1 MGDTTSGWRCKS
13 LPENTW
19 KYREMAENIPIQI
32 IFVVLP
38 KFHEMAI
45 PRETVESILQTA
57 RIEEVVGEF
66 VALKKKGTNMWG
78 VCPFH
83 NEKTPSFS
91 VNPARNIFKCFGC
104 GKAGDSA
111 KFLMEHEH
119 YTYPEALRYLAKKYN
134 IKIEEKELTA
144 EEIML
149 QSVREKMFNINEFAD
164 KYFVDTLWNTKEGQT
179 IGLEYFRERGYLNP
193 VIEKFHLGYNPDA
206 GGGSI
211 FTEYAK
217 KNGYSEELLEQIG
230 LSIKGQKG
238 PYDRFHGRVM
248 FPIHNL
254 TGRVIGFGGRILVND
269 KKSPKYQNSPESEI
283 YDKKQTLYGIYF
295 AKNAIARQ
303 DECIL
308 VEGYFDVLRMHQIG
322 IENVVASSGTSLT
335 MEQIRLVK
343 RYTKNITILYDGD
356 AAGVHAALRGTDMIL
371 SEGMNVRVVV
381 LPPEHDPDSFGQD
394 FSVEYVS
401 KYLKEN
407 AKDFLRFKTEL
418 LLKDAEN
425 DPIKRGQVIRDIVET
440 ISVIPDSIF
449 RITYVKECSHLL
461 DMPEQTLTN
470 ELNKILRV
478 NLKKSLGLGS
488 EALPEPD
495 TTTPKQEE
503 SIEEQLPAGYY
514 QERELVKLLL
524 MYGNNMIADERIDE
538 NGQKVYEQVSVAQL
552 IVDELKMDGFLFTN
566 HVNRKIFEVFDKAID
581 QGYIPDD
588 RFFVSH
594 EDETIAQLAADL
606 LSSPYK
612 LDQWEKYGI
621 FVKREEDML
630 RATVLSSIYRYKDLI
645 IEERRKTVEE
655 ELKSAGDSDD
665 LLILLKRK
673 IDLDD
678 IRKQINKMLG
688 IVIAK

>member
-1 MGDTTSGWRCKS
+1 
-13 LPENTW
+13 
-19 KYREMAENIPIQI
+19 
-32 IFVVLP
+32 
-38 KFHEMAI
+38 MAI
-45 PRETVESILQTA
+45 SRETVEQILQTA

-66 VALKKKGTNMWG
+66 VTLKKRGANLIG

-83 NEKTPSFS
+83 NEKTPSFN

-119 YTYPEALRYLAKKYN
+119 FTYPEALRYLAKKYN
-134 IKIEEKELTA
+134 IKIEEKEQTA

-164 KYFVDTLWNTKEGQT
+164 KFFVDTLWNTEEGKT
-179 IGLEYFRERGYLNP
+179 IGLEYFRERGYFDP
-193 VIEKFHLGYNPDA
+193 IIQKFHLGYSPAKWDA
-206 GGGSI
+206 
-211 FTEYAK
+211 FTEHAK
-217 KNGYSEELLEQIG
+217 KNGYSEELLEQVG
-230 LSIKGQKG
+230 FSIRGQKG
-238 PYDRFHGRVM
+238 LYDRYHGRVM
-248 FPIHNL
+248 FPIHSL

-269 KKSPKYQNSPESEI
+269 PEKKSPKYQNSPESEI

-295 AKNAIARQ
+295 AKNAIAKQ

-343 RYTKNITILYDGD
+343 RYTKNITMLYDGD
-356 AAGVHAALRGTDMIL
+356 AAGLHAALRGTDMIL

-381 LPPEHDPDSFGQD
+381 LPPEHDPDTFGKE

-401 KYLKEN
+401 NYLKNN
-407 AKDFLRFKTEL
+407 AKDFIRFKTEL
-418 LLKDAEN
+418 LLKDAHN

-449 RITYVKECSHLL
+449 RITYVKECSRLL

-470 ELNKILRV
+470 ELNKILRAK
-478 NLKKSLGLGS
+478 LKKTLGIEENVVTETDTS
-488 EALPEPD
+488 

-503 SIEEQLPAGYY
+503 TVEDQLPAGYY

-524 MYGNNMIADERIDE
+524 MYGREMITDERFDE
-538 NGQKVYEQVSVAQL
+538 DGQSVYEQVSVAQFIIDDL
-552 IVDELKMDGFLFTN
+552 KNDECLFLDP
-566 HVNRKIFEVFDKAID
+566 VNKKIFDLFDHALD
-581 QGYIPDD
+581 EGRIPDD
-588 RFFVSH
+588 QFFVSH
-594 EDETIAQLAADL
+594 EDEAISQLAADL

-621 FVKREEDML
+621 YVKREENML
-630 RATVLSSIYRYKDLI
+630 RTTVLSSLYRYKDLM
-645 IEERRKTVEE
+645 IENRRKAIEE
-655 ELKSAGDSDD
+655 ELKTTEDSDD
-665 LLILLKRK
+665 QLILLKRK
-673 IDLDD
+673 KDLDD
-678 IRKQINKMLG
+678 IRKQINKELG

>member
-1 MGDTTSGWRCKS
+1 
-13 LPENTW
+13 
-19 KYREMAENIPIQI
+19 
-32 IFVVLP
+32 
-38 KFHEMAI
+38 MAI
-45 PRETVESILQTA
+45 PRETVEQILQA
-57 RIEEVVGEF
+57 AHIEEVVGEF
-66 VALKKKGTNMWG
+66 VTLKKRGSNMWG
-78 VCPFH
+78 NCPFH

-119 YTYPEALRYLAKKYN
+119 FSYPEALRYLAKKYN
-134 IKIEEKELTA
+134 IKIEEKEQTA
-144 EEIML
+144 EEIMQ
-149 QSVREKMFNINEFAD
+149 QSIREKMFNINEFAD
-164 KYFVDTLWNTKEGQT
+164 KYFVDTLWNTDEGKT
-179 IGLEYFRERGYLNP
+179 IGLQYFRERGYFDP
-193 VIEKFHLGYNPDA
+193 IIQKFHLGYSPAQWDA
-206 GGGSI
+206 
-211 FTEYAK
+211 FTEHAK
-217 KNGYSEELLEQIG
+217 KNGYSDELLEQIG

-238 PYDRFHGRVM
+238 LYDRYHGRVM
-248 FPIHNL
+248 FPIHSL
-254 TGRVIGFGGRILVND
+254 TGRVIGFGGRILTND

-343 RYTKNITILYDGD
+343 RYTKNITMLYDGD

-381 LPPEHDPDSFGQD
+381 LPPEHDPDTFGKE

-401 KYLKEN
+401 NYLKDN
-407 AKDFLRFKTEL
+407 AKDFVRFKTEL
-418 LLKDAEN
+418 LLKDAQN

-449 RITYVKECSHLL
+449 RITYVKECSRLL

-470 ELNKILRV
+470 ELNKILRAKF
-478 NLKKSLGLGS
+478 KKSLGV
-488 EALPEPD
+488 EDNVVTETE
-495 TTTPKQEE
+495 TTTMSKQEE
-503 SIEEQLPAGYY
+503 PVEDQLPAGYY

-524 MYGNNMIADERIDE
+524 MYGSTTITDERIDE
-538 NGQKVYEQVSVAQL
+538 EGQRIYEQVSVAQF
-552 IVDELKMDGFLFTN
+552 IVDDLKNDGFVFTN
-566 HVNRKIFEVFDKAID
+566 AVNKKIFDIFDHAID
-581 QGYIPDD
+581 EGRIPDD
-588 RFFVSH
+588 SFFVSH

-612 LDQWEKYGI
+612 LDQWDKFSI
-621 FVKREEDML
+621 FVKSEENNL

-645 IEERRKTVEE
+645 IEDRRKAV
-655 ELKSAGDSDD
+655 D
-665 LLILLKRK
+665 
-673 IDLDD
+673 DD
-678 IRKQINKMLG
+678 IRKQINKELG
-688 IVIAK
+688 IVIAR

>member
-1 MGDTTSGWRCKS
+1 
-13 LPENTW
+13 
-19 KYREMAENIPIQI
+19 
-32 IFVVLP
+32 
-38 KFHEMAI
+38 MAI
-45 PRETVESILQTA
+45 PRETVEQILQAA

-66 VALKKKGTNMWG
+66 VTLKKRGSNLWG
-78 VCPFH
+78 NCPFH

-119 YTYPEALRYLAKKYN
+119 FTYPEALRYLAKKYN
-134 IKIEEKELTA
+134 IKIEEKQQTA
-144 EEIML
+144 EEIMQ
-149 QSVREKMFNINEFAD
+149 QSIREKMFNINEFAD
-164 KYFVDTLWNTKEGQT
+164 KYFVDTLWNTEEGKT
-179 IGLEYFRERGYLNP
+179 IGLEYFRERGYFDP
-193 VIEKFHLGYNPDA
+193 IIEKFHLGYNPDSA
-206 GGGSI
+206 HWDA
-211 FTEYAK
+211 FTEHAK

-230 LSIKGQKG
+230 LSIKGSKG
-238 PYDRFHGRVM
+238 LYDRYHGRVM
-248 FPIHNL
+248 FPIHSL
-254 TGRVIGFGGRILVND
+254 TGRVIGFGGRILTND

-343 RYTKNITILYDGD
+343 RYTKNITMLYDGD
-356 AAGVHAALRGTDMIL
+356 AAGIHAALRGTDMIL

-381 LPPEHDPDSFGQD
+381 LPPEHDPDTFGKE
-394 FSVEYVS
+394 FSVDYVS
-401 KYLKEN
+401 NYLKEN
-407 AKDFLRFKTEL
+407 AKDFIRFKTEL

-449 RITYVKECSHLL
+449 RITYVKECSRLL

-470 ELNKILRV
+470 ELNKILRAK
-478 NLKKSLGLGS
+478 LKKSLGVEG
-488 EALPEPD
+488 EAIPEPE

-503 SIEEQLPAGYY
+503 TVEDQLPAGYY
-514 QERELVKLLL
+514 QERDLVRLLL
-524 MYGNNMIADERIDE
+524 MFGKEMITEERLDE
-538 NGQKVYEQVSVAQL
+538 NEEKVYEQVSVAQL
-552 IVDELKMDGFLFTN
+552 IIDELKMDGIVFTN
-566 HVNRKIFEVFDKAID
+566 VVNKKIFDIFDKALD
-581 QGYIPDD
+581 EGYIPDD
-588 RFFVSH
+588 QVFTSN

-606 LSSPYK
+606 LFSPYK
-612 LDQWEKYGI
+612 LDQWNKYSI
-621 FVKREEDML
+621 YVTQEENNL
-630 RATVLSSIYRYKDLI
+630 RATVLSSLYRYKDLI
-645 IEERRKTVEE
+645 IEERRKAVEE
-655 ELKSAGDSDD
+655 ELKNTTDAADQM
-665 LLILLKRK
+665 ILLKQK
-673 IDLDD
+673 KELDD
-678 IRKQINKMLG
+678 IRKQINKELG

>member
-1 MGDTTSGWRCKS
+1 
-13 LPENTW
+13 
-19 KYREMAENIPIQI
+19 
-32 IFVVLP
+32 
-38 KFHEMAI
+38 MAI
-45 PRETVESILQTA
+45 PRETVEQILQAA

-66 VALKKKGTNMWG
+66 VTLKKKGSNMWG
-78 VCPFH
+78 NCPFH

-119 YTYPEALRYLAKKYN
+119 YSYPEALRYLAKKYN
-134 IKIEEKELTA
+134 VKIEEKEQTA
-144 EEIML
+144 EEIMQ
-149 QSVREKMFNINEFAD
+149 QSIREKMFNINEFAD
-164 KYFVDTLWNTKEGQT
+164 KYFVDTLWNTDEGKT
-179 IGLEYFRERGYLNP
+179 IGLEYFRERGYFDP
-193 VIEKFHLGYNPDA
+193 IIQKFHLGYNPAKWDA
-206 GGGSI
+206 
-211 FTEYAK
+211 FTTYAK
-217 KNGYSEELLEQIG
+217 QNGYSEELLEQIG
-230 LSIKGQKG
+230 LSIKGNNG
-238 PYDRFHGRVM
+238 LYDRYHGRVM
-248 FPIHNL
+248 FPIHSL
-254 TGRVIGFGGRILVND
+254 TGRVIGFGGRILTND

-343 RYTKNITILYDGD
+343 RYTKNITMLYDGD
-356 AAGVHAALRGTDMIL
+356 AAGIHAALRGTDMIL

-381 LPPEHDPDSFGQD
+381 LPPKHDPDTFGKE
-394 FSVEYVS
+394 FSTDYVNN
-401 KYLKEN
+401 YLKEN
-407 AKDFLRFKTEL
+407 AKDFIRFKTEL

-449 RITYVKECSHLL
+449 RITYVKECSRLL

-470 ELNKILRV
+470 ELNKILRAK
-478 NLKKSLGLGS
+478 LKKSLGI
-488 EALPEPD
+488 EDNVVPETET

-503 SIEEQLPAGYY
+503 NVEDQLPAGYY

-524 MYGNNMIADERIDE
+524 MYGREVIVDTRYDEE
-538 NGQKVYEQVSVAQL
+538 GQPVQEQVAVAQL
-552 IVDELKMDGFLFTN
+552 IIDDLKMDGFVFTN
-566 HVNRKIFEVFDKAID
+566 AVNKKIFDLFDQAID
-581 QGYIPDD
+581 EGRIPDD
-588 RFFVSH
+588 QYFVSH

-606 LSSPYK
+606 LSTPYK
-612 LDQWEKYGI
+612 LDQWEKYDI

-645 IEERRKTVEE
+645 VEERRKAIEE
-655 ELKSAGDSDD
+655 ELKNATDADD
-665 LLILLKRK
+665 QLILLKQK
-673 IDLDD
+673 KDLDD
-678 IRKQINKMLG
+678 IRKQINKELG

>member
-1 MGDTTSGWRCKS
+1 
-13 LPENTW
+13 
-19 KYREMAENIPIQI
+19 
-32 IFVVLP
+32 
-38 KFHEMAI
+38 MAI
-45 PRETVESILQTA
+45 PRETVEQILQAA

-66 VALKKKGTNMWG
+66 VTLKKRGSNLWG
-78 VCPFH
+78 NCPFH

-119 YTYPEALRYLAKKYN
+119 FTYPEALRYLAKKYN
-134 IKIEEKELTA
+134 IKIEEKQQTA
-144 EEIML
+144 EEIMQ
-149 QSVREKMFNINEFAD
+149 QSIREKMYNINEFAD
-164 KYFVDTLWNTKEGQT
+164 KYFVDTLWNTEEGRT

-193 VIEKFHLGYNPDA
+193 IIEKFHLGYNPDSA
-206 GGGSI
+206 HWDA
-211 FTEYAK
+211 FTEHAK

-230 LSIKGQKG
+230 LSIKGSKG
-238 PYDRFHGRVM
+238 LYDRYHGRVM
-248 FPIHNL
+248 FPIHSL

-295 AKNAIARQ
+295 SKNAIARQ

-343 RYTKNITILYDGD
+343 RYTKNITMLYDGD
-356 AAGVHAALRGTDMIL
+356 AAGIHAALRGTDMIL
-371 SEGMNVRVVV
+371 SEGMYVRVVV
-381 LPPEHDPDSFGQD
+381 LPPEHDPDTFGKE
-394 FSVEYVS
+394 FSTEYVS
-401 KYLKEN
+401 NYLKEN
-407 AKDFLRFKTEL
+407 AKDFIRFKTEL
-418 LLKDAEN
+418 LLKDVES
-425 DPIKRGQVIRDIVET
+425 DPIKRGQVIREIVET

-449 RITYVKECSHLL
+449 RITYVKECSRLL

-470 ELNKILRV
+470 ELNKILRSK
-478 NLKKSLGLGS
+478 LKKTLGI
-488 EALPEPD
+488 EDNVVPETD
-495 TTTPKQEE
+495 ATTVTPKQEE
-503 SIEEQLPAGYY
+503 SVEDQLPAGYY

-524 MYGNNMIADERIDE
+524 MYGKEMIADERLDE
-538 NGQKVYEQVSVAQL
+538 NGEKIYEQVSVAQL
-552 IVDELKMDGFLFTN
+552 IVDDLKMDDFVFTN
-566 HVNRKIFEVFDKAID
+566 VVNKKIFDIFDQAID
-581 QGYIPDD
+581 AGYIPDD
-588 RFFVSH
+588 QFFVSN

-606 LSSPYK
+606 LSTPYK

-645 IEERRKTVEE
+645 IEERRKAIEE
-655 ELKSAGDSDD
+655 ELKTPEDADD
-665 LLILLKRK
+665 QFILLKRK
-673 IDLDD
+673 KDLDD
-678 IRKQINKMLG
+678 IRKQINKELG

>member
-1 MGDTTSGWRCKS
+1 
-13 LPENTW
+13 
-19 KYREMAENIPIQI
+19 
-32 IFVVLP
+32 
-38 KFHEMAI
+38 MAI
-45 PRETVESILQTA
+45 PRETVEQILQAA

-66 VALKKKGTNMWG
+66 VTLKKKGTNLWG

-134 IKIEEKELTA
+134 IKIEEKEQTA
-144 EEIML
+144 EEIMQ
-149 QSVREKMFNINEFAD
+149 QSLREKMFNINEFAD
-164 KYFVDTLWNTKEGQT
+164 KYFVDTLWNTEEGKT
-179 IGLEYFRERGYLNP
+179 IGLEYFRERGYFDP
-193 VIEKFHLGYNPDA
+193 IIEKFHLGYSPAEWDA
-206 GGGSI
+206 
-211 FTEYAK
+211 FTKHAK
-217 KNGYSEELLEQIG
+217 QNGYADELLEQIG
-230 LSIKGQKG
+230 LSLKGQKG
-238 PYDRFHGRVM
+238 LYDRYHGRVM

-254 TGRVIGFGGRILVND
+254 TGRVIGFGGRILTND

-295 AKNAIARQ
+295 AKNAIAKN

-343 RYTKNITILYDGD
+343 RYTKNITMLYDGD

-381 LPPEHDPDSFGQD
+381 LPPEHDPDTFGKE

-401 KYLKEN
+401 NYLKEN
-407 AKDFLRFKTEL
+407 AKDFIRFKTEL

-449 RITYVKECSHLL
+449 RITYVKECSRLL

-470 ELNKILRV
+470 ELNKILRAK
-478 NLKKSLGLGS
+478 LKKTLGIDDNVV
-488 EALPEPD
+488 PETD
-495 TTTPKQEE
+495 TTTPPQQQENV
-503 SIEEQLPAGYY
+503 EEQLPAGYY

-524 MYGNNMIADERIDE
+524 MYGKEMIVDERVDE
-538 NGQKVYEQVSVAQL
+538 NGDTVYEQVSVAQL
-552 IVDELKMDGFLFTN
+552 IIDDIKMDDFQFTN
-566 HVNRKIFEVFDKAID
+566 AVNKKIFDIFDHALD
-581 QGYIPDD
+581 EGRIPDD
-588 RFFVSH
+588 SFFVSH
-594 EDETIAQLAADL
+594 EDETIALLAADL
-606 LSSPYK
+606 LSTPYK
-612 LDQWEKYGI
+612 LDQWHKFGI
-621 FVKREEDML
+621 NVKREENML
-630 RATVLSSIYRYKDLI
+630 RVTVLSSLYRYKDLI
-645 IEERRKTVEE
+645 IEDRRKAVEE
-655 ELKSAGDSDD
+655 QLKAAADPDD
-665 LLILLKRK
+665 QFILLKQK
-673 IDLDD
+673 KDLDD
-678 IRKQINKMLG
+678 IRKQINERLG

>member
-1 MGDTTSGWRCKS
+1 
-13 LPENTW
+13 
-19 KYREMAENIPIQI
+19 
-32 IFVVLP
+32 
-38 KFHEMAI
+38 MAI
-45 PRETVESILQTA
+45 PRETVEQILQA
-57 RIEEVVGEF
+57 AHIEEVVGEF
-66 VALKKKGTNMWG
+66 VTLKKRGSNLWG
-78 VCPFH
+78 NCPFH

-134 IKIEEKELTA
+134 IKIEEKEQTP
-144 EEIML
+144 EEIMQ
-149 QSVREKMFNINEFAD
+149 QSIREKMFNINEFAD
-164 KYFVDTLWNTKEGQT
+164 KYFVDTLWNTEEGKT
-179 IGLEYFRERGYLNP
+179 IGLQYFRERGYLNP
-193 VIEKFHLGYNPDA
+193 IIEKFQLGYSPAKWDA
-206 GGGSI
+206 
-211 FTEYAK
+211 FTTYAK
-217 KNGYSEELLEQIG
+217 QNGYSEELLEQIG
-230 LSIKGQKG
+230 LSLKGNKG
-238 PYDRFHGRVM
+238 LYDRYHGRVM

-269 KKSPKYQNSPESEI
+269 PEKKSPKYQNSPESEI

-343 RYTKNITILYDGD
+343 RYTKNITMLYDGD
-356 AAGVHAALRGTDMIL
+356 AAGQHAALRGTDMIL
-371 SEGMNVRVVV
+371 SEGMNVRVVL
-381 LPPEHDPDSFGQD
+381 LPPEHDPDTFGKEY
-394 FSVEYVS
+394 SVEYVS
-401 KYLKEN
+401 NYLKEN
-407 AKDFLRFKTEL
+407 AKDFVRFKTEL

-425 DPIKRGQVIRDIVET
+425 DPIKRGQVIREIVET

-449 RITYVKECSHLL
+449 RITYVKECSRLL

-470 ELNKILRV
+470 ELNKILRAK
-478 NLKKSLGLGS
+478 LKKTLGIDENVIPET
-488 EALPEPD
+488 EAT

-503 SIEEQLPAGYY
+503 TVEDQLPAGFY

-524 MYGNNMIADERIDE
+524 MYGKEMIVDERIDE
-538 NGQKVYEQVSVAQL
+538 SGERILEQVSVAQF
-552 IVDELKMDGFLFTN
+552 IVDDLKNDGFVFTN
-566 HVNRKIFEVFDKAID
+566 AVNQKIFNIFDKAID
-581 QGYIPDD
+581 EGIIPDD
-588 RFFVSH
+588 SFFVSH

-621 FVKREEDML
+621 FVKREEDIL
-630 RATVLSSIYRYKDLI
+630 RATVLSSIYRYKDLV
-645 IEERRKTVEE
+645 IEQRRKAVEE
-655 ELKSAGDSDD
+655 ELKTTVDPDD
-665 LLILLKRK
+665 QLILLKRK
-673 IDLDD
+673 KDLDD
-678 IRKQINKMLG
+678 IRKTINKELG

>member
-1 MGDTTSGWRCKS
+1 
-13 LPENTW
+13 
-19 KYREMAENIPIQI
+19 
-32 IFVVLP
+32 
-38 KFHEMAI
+38 MAI
-45 PRETVESILQTA
+45 PRETVEQILQSA

-66 VALKKKGTNMWG
+66 VTLKKKGTNLWG
-78 VCPFH
+78 NCPFH

-134 IKIEEKELTA
+134 IKIEEKEQTA
-144 EEIML
+144 EEIMQ
-149 QSVREKMFNINEFAD
+149 QSLREKMFNINEFAD
-164 KYFVDTLWNTKEGQT
+164 KYFVDTLWNTEEGKT

-193 VIEKFHLGYNPDA
+193 IIQKFHLGYNPAKWDA
-206 GGGSI
+206 

-217 KNGYSEELLEQIG
+217 KNGYSDELLEQIG
-230 LSIKGQKG
+230 LSIKGNNG
-238 PYDRFHGRVM
+238 LYDRYHGRVM
-248 FPIHNL
+248 FPIHSL
-254 TGRVIGFGGRILVND
+254 TGRVIGFGGRILTND

-295 AKNAIARQ
+295 AKNAIAKQ

-343 RYTKNITILYDGD
+343 RYTKNITMLYDGD
-356 AAGVHAALRGTDMIL
+356 AAGIHAALRGTDMIL

-381 LPPEHDPDSFGQD
+381 LPPEHDPDTFGKE
-394 FSVEYVS
+394 FSTEYVS
-401 KYLKEN
+401 NYLKEN
-407 AKDFLRFKTEL
+407 AKDFIRFKTEL

-449 RITYVKECSHLL
+449 RITYVKECSRLL

-470 ELNKILRV
+470 ELNKILRTK
-478 NLKKSLGLGS
+478 LKKTLGIEDNVVL
-488 EALPEPD
+488 ETD
-495 TTTPKQEE
+495 TTTTPKQEE
-503 SIEEQLPAGYY
+503 NVEEQLPAGYY

-524 MYGNNMIADERIDE
+524 MYGREMIVDERTDE
-538 NGQKVYEQVSVAQL
+538 NGEKVYEQVSVAQF
-552 IVDELKMDGFLFTN
+552 IVDDLKMDEFVFTN
-566 HVNRKIFEVFDKAID
+566 VVHRKVFDLFDQAID
-581 QGYIPDD
+581 EGRIPDD
-588 RFFVSH
+588 QFFVSH

-606 LSSPYK
+606 LSTPYK

-621 FVKREEDML
+621 FVKREEDVL

-645 IEERRKTVEE
+645 IEERRKAIEE
-655 ELKSAGDSDD
+655 ELKNATESDD
-665 LLILLKRK
+665 QLILLKQK
-673 IDLDD
+673 KDLDN
-678 IRKQINKMLG
+678 IRKQINKELG

>member
-1 MGDTTSGWRCKS
+1 
-13 LPENTW
+13 
-19 KYREMAENIPIQI
+19 
-32 IFVVLP
+32 
-38 KFHEMAI
+38 MAI
-45 PRETVESILQTA
+45 PRETVEQILQA
-57 RIEEVVGEF
+57 AHIEEVVGEF
-66 VALKKKGTNMWG
+66 VTLKKRGSNLWG
-78 VCPFH
+78 NCPFH

-134 IKIEEKELTA
+134 IKIEEKEQTP
-144 EEIML
+144 EEIMQ
-149 QSVREKMFNINEFAD
+149 QSIREKMFNINEFAD
-164 KYFVDTLWNTKEGQT
+164 KYFVDTLWNTEEGKT
-179 IGLEYFRERGYLNP
+179 IGLQYFRERGYLNP
-193 VIEKFHLGYNPDA
+193 IIEKFQLGYSPAKWDA
-206 GGGSI
+206 
-211 FTEYAK
+211 FTTYAK
-217 KNGYSEELLEQIG
+217 QNGYSEELLEQIG
-230 LSIKGQKG
+230 LSLKGNKG
-238 PYDRFHGRVM
+238 LYDRYHGRVM

-269 KKSPKYQNSPESEI
+269 PEKKSPKYQNSPESEI

-343 RYTKNITILYDGD
+343 RYTKNITMLYDGD
-356 AAGVHAALRGTDMIL
+356 AAGQHAALRGTDMIL
-371 SEGMNVRVVV
+371 SEGMNVRVVL
-381 LPPEHDPDSFGQD
+381 LPPEHDPDTFGKEY
-394 FSVEYVS
+394 SVEYVS
-401 KYLKEN
+401 NYLKEN
-407 AKDFLRFKTEL
+407 AKDFVRFKTEL

-425 DPIKRGQVIRDIVET
+425 DPIKRGQVIREIVET

-449 RITYVKECSHLL
+449 RITYVKECSRLL

-470 ELNKILRV
+470 ELNKILRAK
-478 NLKKSLGLGS
+478 LKKTLGIDENVIPET
-488 EALPEPD
+488 EAT

-503 SIEEQLPAGYY
+503 TVEDQLSAGFY

-524 MYGNNMIADERIDE
+524 MYGKEMIVDERIDE
-538 NGQKVYEQVSVAQL
+538 SGERILEQVSVAQF
-552 IVDELKMDGFLFTN
+552 IVDDLKNDGFVFTN
-566 HVNRKIFEVFDKAID
+566 AVNQKIFNIFDKAID
-581 QGYIPDD
+581 EGIIPDD
-588 RFFVSH
+588 SFFVSH

-621 FVKREEDML
+621 FVKREEDIL

-645 IEERRKTVEE
+645 IEQRRKAVEE
-655 ELKSAGDSDD
+655 ELKTTADPDD
-665 LLILLKRK
+665 QLILLKRK
-673 IDLDD
+673 KDLDD
-678 IRKQINKMLG
+678 IRKTINKELG

>member
-1 MGDTTSGWRCKS
+1 
-13 LPENTW
+13 
-19 KYREMAENIPIQI
+19 
-32 IFVVLP
+32 
-38 KFHEMAI
+38 MAI
-45 PRETVESILQTA
+45 SRETVEQILQTA

-66 VALKKKGTNMWG
+66 VTLKKRGANLIG

-83 NEKTPSFS
+83 NEKTPSFN

-119 YTYPEALRYLAKKYN
+119 FTYPEALRYLAKKYN
-134 IKIEEKELTA
+134 IKIEEKEQTA

-164 KYFVDTLWNTKEGQT
+164 KFFVDTLWNTEEGKT
-179 IGLEYFRERGYLNP
+179 IGLEYFRERGYFDP
-193 VIEKFHLGYNPDA
+193 IIQKFHLGYSPAKWDA
-206 GGGSI
+206 
-211 FTEYAK
+211 FTEHAK
-217 KNGYSEELLEQIG
+217 KNGYSEELLEQVG
-230 LSIKGQKG
+230 FSIRGQKG
-238 PYDRFHGRVM
+238 LYDRYHGRVM
-248 FPIHNL
+248 FPIHSL

-269 KKSPKYQNSPESEI
+269 PEKKSPKYQNSPESEI

-295 AKNAIARQ
+295 AKNAIAKQ

-343 RYTKNITILYDGD
+343 RYTKNITMLYDGD

-381 LPPEHDPDSFGQD
+381 LPPEHDPDTFGKE

-401 KYLKEN
+401 NYLKDN
-407 AKDFLRFKTEL
+407 AKDFIRFKTEL
-418 LLKDAEN
+418 LLKDAQN

-449 RITYVKECSHLL
+449 RITYVKECSRLL

-470 ELNKILRV
+470 ELNKILRAK
-478 NLKKSLGLGS
+478 LKKTLGIEENVVTETDTS
-488 EALPEPD
+488 

-503 SIEEQLPAGYY
+503 TVEDQLPAGYY

-524 MYGNNMIADERIDE
+524 MYGREMITDERFDE
-538 NGQKVYEQVSVAQL
+538 DGQSVYEQVSVAQFIIDDL
-552 IVDELKMDGFLFTN
+552 KNDECLFLDP
-566 HVNRKIFEVFDKAID
+566 VNKKIFDLFDHALD
-581 QGYIPDD
+581 EGRIPDD
-588 RFFVSH
+588 QFFVSH
-594 EDETIAQLAADL
+594 EDEAISQLAADL

-621 FVKREEDML
+621 YVKREENML
-630 RATVLSSIYRYKDLI
+630 RTTVLSSLYRYKDLM
-645 IEERRKTVEE
+645 IEDRRKAIEE
-655 ELKSAGDSDD
+655 ELKTTEDSDD
-665 LLILLKRK
+665 QLILLKRK
-673 IDLDD
+673 KDLDD
-678 IRKQINKMLG
+678 IRKQINKELG